1 MENLNV
7 SDDAKTPGPG
17 ASEGILTQT
26 TTIYDY
32 QESTESSTL
41 GNGMVI
47 PHSELGPW
55 STGPFIWSRYL
66 IFQTITA
73 VIGIIGNGLVMLVL
87 FQRRAKRRSTDTL
100 VGGLATADFLTSIFI
115 LPVPKAA
122 TVPVNWLGEL
132 YCMIQETKITKD
144 ICVTASIYLL
154 VAISFERYIAI
165 GHPIYFNR
173 FLTRGRVAASIVIIW
188 FFAIL
193 TSVPRIFTITVRSV
207 DNRGT
212 LGVCF
217 YKPVGRTNQIT
228 LSLYLF
234 CLRIFIPTVTMLVTQ
249 SLIAK
254 HLYRQGRRFRGKKD
268 TSFHDVA
275 RRRVVKLMLIVII
288 TYIIC
293 WGPSQVT
300 VFLFLFGILPPSF
313 RQSPA
318 WIIIFMLSFFNSCAN
333 PIIYAIRFKEFR
345 EAVWA
350 LFSRQRR
357 PLTAIFEQEK
367 RNNNTDKPTRLTN
380 VKTDGLNNTTIPA
393 QSTNSAGIGGA
404 RNNANIREQ

>member
-1 MENLNV
+1 METLNV
-7 SDDAKTPGPG
+7 SDYAKTPGPG
-17 ASEGILTQT
+17 ESEGILTLT
-26 TTIYDY
+26 TMLYEY
-32 QESTESSTL
+32 QESTESSTIR
-41 GNGMVI
+41 NGMGI
-47 PHSELGPW
+47 PQLELGPW
-55 STGPFIWSRYL
+55 STRPITWSWYL
-66 IFQTITA
+66 ILQTITA
-73 VIGIIGNGLVMLVL
+73 IVGIIGNGVVMLVL

-122 TVPVNWLGEL
+122 RVPLNWLGEM
-132 YCMIQETKITKD
+132 YCMIQDPKIPKD

-154 VAISFERYIAI
+154 VAISCERYIAI

-173 FLTRGRVAASIVIIW
+173 FLTRGRVATSIVIIW

-193 TSVPRIFTITVRSV
+193 TSVPRVFTTTVRSV

-212 LGVCF
+212 LGICF
-217 YKPVGRTNQIT
+217 YKPAGRTNQIV

-234 CLRIFIPTVTMLVTQ
+234 CLRLFIPTVTMLVTQ
-249 SLIAK
+249 SLIAR
-254 HLYRQGRRFRGKKD
+254 HLYRHARMFRGKTD

-275 RRRVVKLMLIVII
+275 RRRVLNLMLIVII

-293 WGPSQVT
+293 WGPSQVA
-300 VFLFLFGILPPSF
+300 VFLFFFRIIPPSF
-313 RQSPA
+313 SQSPA
-318 WIIIFMLSFFNSCAN
+318 WTLIFMLSFFNSCAN

-357 PLTAIFEQEK
+357 PLTGIFEQEK
-367 RNNNTDKPTRLTN
+367 RSNDSDAPTALTDVQTGEGVSTKTVLLTFHSSR
-380 VKTDGLNNTTIPA
+380 GL
-393 QSTNSAGIGGA
+393 
-404 RNNANIREQ
+404 